1 MKKKPSQAVL
11 LTVAPFLARVLIR
24 LTASTMRMTYVN
36 FGAYREMLAG
46 GRQIILA
53 FWHGRLLMMPYSY
66 PGRSITILVSQSKD
80 GELVARTVEGFGI
93 ESVRGSSSKGWLGGV
108 KGLLKAVRSGRDVA
122 ITPDGPR
129 GPGMKA
135 QMGAIQIARTTGL
148 PIIPMT
154 FSASKK
160 KTFRS
165 WDSFILPYPFSR
177 GVFICAEP
185 IRVER
190 DAGAAQMEEA
200 RKRLEETL
208 RRITAEADSYF

>member
-1 MKKKPSQAVL
+1 MEKKPSAVL
-11 LTVAPFLARVLIR
+11 LTVAPFMARLLIR
-24 LTASTMRMTYVN
+24 SIASTMRMTYVN
-36 FGAYREMLAG
+36 FGAYRDMLAG
-46 GRQIILA
+46 GRRIILA
-53 FWHGRLLMMPYSY
+53 FWHGRLMMMPYSY
-66 PGRSITILVSQSKD
+66 PGNGITILVSRSKD

-108 KGLLKAVRSGRDVA
+108 RGLLKAVRDGRDVA

-160 KTFRS
+160 KTFKS

-177 GVFICAEP
+177 GVFICADP

-190 DAGAAQMEEA
+190 DAGAEEMEDA

-208 RRITAEADSYF
+208 CRITAEADGYF